1 MKRIRAAFLGLS
13 LAALLACGGSS
24 VEGTYYNVDN
34 ANEYIELKNNGEF
47 YLKAGPMDLAGKYAV
62 DGKTIILNPKTNVAA
77 TGKIENGIIVDS
89 DGTRWK
95 KK

>member
-1 MKRIRAAFLGLS
+1 MKKI
-13 LAALLACGGSS
+13 LLLTAIFSMTMLFACGGSN

-47 YLKAGPMDLAGKYAV
+47 YLKAGPMDLSGKYAV
-62 DGKTIILNPKTNVAA
+62 NGKTIILNPKTNVAA
-77 TGKIENGIIVDS
+77 TGKIENGVIVDS

-95 KK
+95 KR